1 MPQAQDSTTE
11 PGCGVTAI
19 VEGQT
24 VAVGRLDWVQHQT
37 RIRSHSSASSSSTT
51 TTNDTNSNNSDGS
64 SQNADSDSSIGSGM
78 SGQSVVYVGLQG
90 QGVIGALGFSDT
102 LRPDSQYVVQQLH
115 SRGIRV
121 VVLSGTS
128 TTVVCVHSASI
139 CFLQLPVREAFVAA
153 VCLLAQSHRLSHAAM
168 PTPSI

>member
-11 PGCGVTAI
+11 PGCGVTAT

-37 RIRSHSSASSSSTT
+37 RINSHSSASSSSAAS
-51 TTNDTNSNNSDGS
+51 DTNSNGSNDS
-64 SQNADSDSSIGSGM
+64 SQNAASDSSIGSGM

-121 VVLSGTS
+121 VVLSGMS
-128 TTVVCVHSASI
+128 SSVGCVQNVSSYLLHM
-139 CFLQLPVREAFVAA
+139 LDREA
-153 VCLLAQSHRLSHAAM
+153 S
-168 PTPSI
+168 

>member
-1 MPQAQDSTTE
+1 M
-11 PGCGVTAI
+11 TAT

-37 RIRSHSSASSSSTT
+37 RINSHSSASSSSATS
-51 TTNDTNSNNSDGS
+51 DTNSNGSNDS

-121 VVLSGTS
+121 VVLSGMS
-128 TTVVCVHSASI
+128 SSVGCVQSVFSCLLHM
-139 CFLQLPVREAFVAA
+139 LDREAF
-153 VCLLAQSHRLSHAAM
+153 
-168 PTPSI
+168 

>member
-1 MPQAQDSTTE
+1 M
-11 PGCGVTAI
+11 TAT

-37 RIRSHSSASSSSTT
+37 RINSHSSASSSRSTT
-51 TTNDTNSNNSDGS
+51 SSDTNSNNSDSS
-64 SQNADSDSSIGSGM
+64 SQAADSDRSIGSGM
-78 SGQSVVYVGLQG
+78 SGQSMVYVGLQG

-115 SRGIRV
+115 NRGIRV

-128 TTVVCVHSASI
+128 TCVVCVQSASS
-139 CFLQLPVREAFVAA
+139 CSLHPPDGEASYAWS
-153 VCLLAQSHRLSHAAM
+153 CLLAQLQVESCSNANTKHLM
-168 PTPSI
+168 

>member
-1 MPQAQDSTTE
+1 MQVPQAQDSITE
-11 PGCGVTAI
+11 PGCGVTAT

-37 RIRSHSSASSSSTT
+37 RINSHSSASSSST
-51 TTNDTNSNNSDGS
+51 SGVNSDNSDSS
-64 SQNADSDSSIGSGM
+64 SQSADSDSSIGSGM

-128 TTVVCVHSASI
+128 TSMVCVQSASS
-139 CFLQLPVREAFVAA
+139 C
-153 VCLLAQSHRLSHAAM
+153 
-168 PTPSI
+168 

>member
-11 PGCGVTAI
+11 PGCGVTAT

-37 RIRSHSSASSSSTT
+37 RINSHSSASSSSSSSSATS
-51 TTNDTNSNNSDGS
+51 DTNSNGSNDS

-121 VVLSGTS
+121 VVLSGMS
-128 TTVVCVHSASI
+128 SSVGCVQSVSSCLLHM
-139 CFLQLPVREAFVAA
+139 LDREA
-153 VCLLAQSHRLSHAAM
+153 S
-168 PTPSI
+168 